1 MSPAATPDQRLHLT
15 RDDEDAAAIDALAA
29 RAAAG
34 GGGRVPLASLVED
47 LGRRARR
54 TAVQLLPLR
63 GVHRAWTWDAAD
75 RRDPRW
81 WPQGVTTSA
90 DAGPAGG
97 LADRHLVLV
106 AWYAKHRPDEPGEPP
121 RGQGVRVAVLDP
133 ARRRYE
139 HVLVVVA
146 RGSGEDV
153 AGRPLVAHAGGL
165 AWTGSWLHVA
175 ATRRG
180 FASCHLDDLVALPP
194 GPLRDAHFGYRYLL
208 PVRLAHRAGA
218 EEGTEPLRYSFFS
231 PTTAGP
237 GGARSLL
244 VGEYARGRQ
253 TRRLARFA
261 LDDDGLPAL
270 GPDGRAHPV
279 LGEGVA
285 HMQGVVD
292 LGDRLVATASHGPWG
307 PGSVWS
313 GPPGSLRERPRA
325 LPMGPEDLAHDPAT
339 GLLWSAT
346 EHPRRRWV
354 VAMRADRL

>member
-1 MSPAATPDQRLHLT
+1 MTPDAQPDHRLFLT
-15 RDDEDAAAIDALAA
+15 RDQEDVAAIDALVARA
-29 RAAAG
+29 RAA
-34 GGGRVPLASLVED
+34 GGGRVPLATFVDD

-54 TAVQLLPLR
+54 TPIQALPLR
-63 GVHRAWTWDAAD
+63 GVHRAWTWDATD

-81 WPQGVTTSA
+81 WPQGVTTGS
-90 DAGPAGG
+90 AGG
-97 LADRHLVLV
+97 RHLVVV
-106 AWYAKHRPDEPGEPP
+106 AWYAKHRPGQPGEPAK
-121 RGQGVRVAVLDP
+121 GQGVRVAVLDP
-133 ARRRYE
+133 ERRRYE

-146 RGSGEDV
+146 RGSGD
-153 AGRPLVAHAGGL
+153 AATGRPLVAHAGGL

-175 ATRRG
+175 ATKRG
-180 FASCHLDDLVALPP
+180 FASCHLEDLVELPA
-194 GPLRDAHFGYRYLL
+194 GPLRDAHFGYRYVL

-218 EEGTEPLRYSFFS
+218 EDGTEPLRYSFFS
-231 PTTAGP
+231 SAPAGTD
-237 GGARSLL
+237 GASDLL

-253 TRRLARFA
+253 TRRLARFP
-261 LDDDGLPAL
+261 LDDDGLPVL

-285 HMQGVVD
+285 QMQGVVD

-313 GPPGSLRERPRA
+313 GPHGALRERRRA

-354 VAMRADRL
+354 VAMRADRF

>member
-1 MSPAATPDQRLHLT
+1 MTPDAQPDHRLFLT
-15 RDDEDAAAIDALAA
+15 RDEEDAAAIDALAA
-29 RAAAG
+29 RARAA
-34 GGGRVPLASLVED
+34 GGGRVPLATFVD
-47 LGRRARR
+47 GLGRRARR
-54 TAVQLLPLR
+54 TPIQVLPLR
-63 GVHRAWTWDAAD
+63 GVHRAWTWDATD

-81 WPQGVTTSA
+81 WPQGVTTGSE
-90 DAGPAGG
+90 GG
-97 LADRHLVLV
+97 RRLVAV
-106 AWYAKHRPDEPGEPP
+106 AWYAKHRPDEPGEPTK
-121 RGQGVRVAVLDP
+121 GQGVRVAVLDP

-146 RGSGEDV
+146 RGGGDG
-153 AGRPLVAHAGGL
+153 ATGRPLVAHAGGL

-175 ATRRG
+175 ATKRG
-180 FASCHLDDLVALPP
+180 FASCHLEDLLELPE
-194 GPLRDAHFGYRYLL
+194 GPLREAHFGYRYVL

-218 EEGTEPLRYSFFS
+218 EDGTEPLRYSFFS
-231 PTTAGP
+231 PTPAGPDGP
-237 GGARSLL
+237 GGLL

-261 LDDDGLPAL
+261 LDDDGLPVL

-285 HMQGVVD
+285 QMQGVVD

-313 GPPGSLRERPRA
+313 GPHGALRERRRA

-354 VAMRADRL
+354 VAMRADRF